1 MDVLVIFLSLIVVFL
16 TFLLYRENKLRK
28 SIEKKYSDADTMLT
42 KYVTENIDMSKQ
54 LESIKEDFQMAK
66 EMANEISRVQEQS
79 RRLKHDMKNHTMVML
94 SYIEENKIE
103 EARIYVGEIL
113 DKLNKMYTY
122 VNVGN
127 ALLNYIINNKLS
139 KAKEDGI
146 EIKAQIENL
155 SFDYIESVDF
165 SSLLSNMLDNAI
177 TAALTSRDKKL
188 EVSIESCK
196 GMDMITVRN
205 SIDKSVLEE
214 NPEFVSTKNEP
225 GHGYGIKQIKA
236 INEKYN
242 GDMDIYEKD
251 GMFVVR
257 VMLSMSFVT
266 E

>member
-1 MDVLVIFLSLIVVFL
+1 MEVLITILSLIIIL
-16 TFLLYRENKLRK
+16 LAFLLYRENRTRK
-28 SIEKKYSDADTMLT
+28 IVEDKYLEADVMLT
-42 KYVTENIDMSKQ
+42 KYITENIDMSKQ
-54 LESIKEDFQMAK
+54 LESIKEDFKMAQ
-66 EMANEISRVQEQS
+66 EMANEISRIQEQS

-103 EARIYVGEIL
+103 EAKIYVGEIL

-177 TAALTSRDKKL
+177 TAALSSSVKKM

-196 GMDMITVRN
+196 GMDIITVRN
-205 SIDKSVLEE
+205 SIDKSVIEE
-214 NPEFVSTKNEP
+214 NPEFISTKNEQ
-225 GHGYGIKQIKA
+225 GHGYGIKQIRA
-236 INEKYN
+236 ITEKYN
-242 GDMDIYEKD
+242 GDIDIYEKY